1 MDNNDFEINGIL
13 NKIDS
18 IELISD
24 EEVDKMD
31 FYQLAFYMQTLNQ
44 IDALGSNNGGED
56 KYE

>member
-18 IELISD
+18 IELIPD

-44 IDALGSNNGGED
+44 IDALGNNNGGED
-56 KYE
+56 TYE